1 MGKINF
7 TPLVD
12 NEFTETD
19 GISFTPFNPMQEKEE
34 GIENKEDVEIPEEED
49 PLIPQKVKDF
59 LGKAK
64 SIDVGKPLD
73 VASQASL
80 RGLETIASLPRQLGD
95 FVESLVPEKFIK
107 KAASK
112 IGLGEGAEFLIESV
126 KKYAPYKLFPTEKQ
140 TREFTKTL
148 FGDLFEP
155 KNQLEEKLGS
165 GFGEF
170 VSLIFPFLGPIKAK
184 KAFLLTIGA
193 NAAKETGEYLGVSDK
208 TSNLMKF
215 GTYVL
220 GAFIHPKWAE
230 NFYRKTYK
238 AASRVLPENA
248 KVSTQV
254 LAPKLDELEKGLR
267 KSGISSADSGA
278 LKQIENLRGEMQGAL
293 MPVESLVAFKKKINI
308 ARGDIFKQQQ
318 GNKSGIKTAN
328 RNMEN
333 VSKAADEALE
343 LYAKQNPTWGKFHRE
358 ANNAFAA
365 TKNSEISSKFLK
377 TKLPRLAITHAGLSA
392 LLGHFAGLK
401 LGAAA
406 IGATVAT
413 IPVYSATQ
421 TLNRIMRSPP
431 LRREYFK
438 LLQESAR
445 GNFSAM
451 EKSVHALDK
460 SLTESEK

>member
-19 GISFTPFNPMQEKEE
+19 GISFTPSNPMEE
-34 GIENKEDVEIPEEED
+34 EEEDIEVPEEEE
-49 PLIPQKVKDF
+49 PLIPKKVKDF

-73 VASQASL
+73 VAGQVSL
-80 RGLETIASLPRQLGD
+80 RGLETIVSLPRQLGD
-95 FVESLVPEKFIK
+95 FAESLIPEKFIK

-112 IGLGEGAEFLIESV
+112 VGLGKGAEFLIESA

-155 KNQLEEKLGS
+155 KNELEEKLGS

-170 VSLIFPFLGPIKAK
+170 VSLVFPFLGAIKAK
-184 KAFLLTIGA
+184 KAFLLATGA
-193 NAAKETGEYLGVSDK
+193 NAAKETGEYLGYSDK
-208 TSNLMKF
+208 KSNLMKF

-238 AASRVLPENA
+238 AANEVLPQNA
-248 KVSTQV
+248 KVSTHF
-254 LAPKLDELEKGLR
+254 LLPELKKLRKGL
-267 KSGISSADSGA
+267 KKAGISSADAPA
-278 LKQIENLRGEMQGAL
+278 LKQIENLGKEMQGAL
-293 MPVESLVAFKKKINI
+293 IPVDSLVAFKKKINI
-308 ARGDIFKQQQ
+308 ARGDIFKQLE

-333 VSKAADEALE
+333 VSKAADDALE

-365 TKNSEISSKFLK
+365 TKNSELSSKFLK

-421 TLNRIMRSPP
+421 TLNRIMRSAP

-451 EKSVHALDK
+451 EKSVHSLDK